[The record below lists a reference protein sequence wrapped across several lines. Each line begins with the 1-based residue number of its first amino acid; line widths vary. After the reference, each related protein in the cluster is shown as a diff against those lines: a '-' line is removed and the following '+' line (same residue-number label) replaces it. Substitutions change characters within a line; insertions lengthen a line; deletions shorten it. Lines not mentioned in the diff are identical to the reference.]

1 MATKTPTVQ
10 PARVHSHYLD
20 LGYQDTPDVDKE
32 QVFVTF
38 VGMWRGQPATVTMQA
53 DRYRAGMRGDEHL
66 TPWRVYASEART
78 RTDEPGGWGTHLTAT
93 AKRRLSDAAKPTVL
107 AWLDGAA
114 LTGPDG
120 AVLPTYAESYY
131 TAARHAVARAARSD
145 RYDGNRIR
153 RMVHAW
159 WSILLPDDR
168 RALQAIA
175 AAHDQADAAYAEL
188 TR

>member
-32 QVFVTF
+32 QVFVTLI
-38 VGMWRGQPATVTMQA
+38 GAWRGERASVTMEA
-53 DRYRAGMRGDEHL
+53 NRYRHSEGLSE
-66 TPWRVYASEART
+66 WRIFPSEARAHV
-78 RTDEPGGWGTHLTAT
+78 DEPNQWGAHLTDT
-93 AKRRLSDAAKPTVL
+93 ARRRLGDAARPIVA
-107 AWLDGAA
+107 AWLDGAP
-114 LTGPDG
+114 LDGPDG
-120 AVLPTYAESYY
+120 TVLPTYAESYY